1 MFADTNMHFATQA
14 TSTTL
19 QRENLLATQKIK
31 LMGDAHIQKV
41 LLGSGRYSRV
51 YRVDMEDGKSYAV
64 KQLKRE
70 VGTYGHLD
78 NILNEVMVLLK
89 VSHPSIISLI
99 GKYRDSEHYNIVL
112 QHCNGENLS

>member
-1 MFADTNMHFATQA
+1 
-14 TSTTL
+14 
-19 QRENLLATQKIK
+19 
-31 LMGDAHIQKV
+31 V

-78 NILNEVMVLLK
+78 NILN
-89 VSHPSIISLI
+89 
-99 GKYRDSEHYNIVL
+99 
-112 QHCNGENLS
+112 